1 MTRDLSAEGGQP
13 LDEPAL
19 TARAREG
26 DVIAFD
32 TLVRA
37 YEDVAFRVAY
47 LIVRDEADAQDV
59 TQDAFVRAFRSLA
72 KFDLGQPFRP
82 WLLRIV
88 TNLALNSLRGRQ
100 RRSAMSKRYETE
112 AGRQTMTPS
121 PEAAVEAG
129 ERAERVWAAVGTL
142 GAQDQTVLYL
152 RYFLDSSEAETAA
165 AIGRPVGTVKSRL
178 HRALRRLRAV
188 IDDQYPDLTP
198 LASESR
204 TEA

>member
-1 MTRDLSAEGGQP
+1 MTRDLSAEGGQT

-59 TQDAFVRAFRSLA
+59 TQDAFVRAYRSLA
-72 KFDLGQPFRP
+72 KFDVGQPFRP

-88 TNLALNSLRGRQ
+88 TNVALNPLRGRQ
-100 RRSAMSKRYETE
+100 RRNAMRKRYETE
-112 AGRQTMTPS
+112 AGRQPMPRRRRR
-121 PEAAVEAG
+121 G
-129 ERAERVWAAVGTL
+129 G
-142 GAQDQTVLYL
+142 G
-152 RYFLDSSEAETAA
+152 
-165 AIGRPVGTVKSRL
+165 GRSDR
-178 HRALRRLRAV
+178 
-188 IDDQYPDLTP
+188 
-198 LASESR
+198 
-204 TEA
+204 